1 MVKRVCFVIQNIKRK
16 YKAKAILE
24 KNNNNTFFS
33 FYTRSCIK

>member
-1 MVKRVCFVIQNIKRK
+1 MVKTVCFVIQNIKGE

-24 KNNNNTFFS
+24 KKNNTFFS